1 MNAPASSIGAATSV
15 TTDRGA
21 AIEAML
27 SGSIK
32 DDEMLDLFNKWSSV
46 PFTAADLASAA
57 QAMRAMMLP
66 VDLGSSA
73 IDTCGTG
80 GSRKQRIN
88 TSTLVAF
95 IVAAAGGKVA
105 KHGNR
110 AAGGR
115 CGSFDLLEGLGATIN
130 LKPEQEQ
137 KIFKE
142 LGIVFLFAQ
151 IHHPAMK
158 HVASARK
165 AFGKPTI
172 FNLLGPLSNPANVR
186 RQILG
191 TPSKANAQLLRDAL
205 KLLGTEESWIVTGDD
220 ALDEITITGSST
232 ILKSDGGEERF
243 SPLDLRLPLVNEVEI
258 RGGTAADNL
267 QIVRELAT
275 GKGTAA
281 HRNLVIVNAAHALML
296 ANIALTVQAGA
307 VIASDI
313 LRSGSVRTLIDRYVE
328 ASNDLSSS

>member
-1 MNAPASSIGAATSV
+1 
-15 TTDRGA
+15 
-21 AIEAML
+21 
-27 SGSIK
+27 
-32 DDEMLDLFNKWSSV
+32 MLDLFNQWSSV

-57 QAMRAMMLP
+57 QAMRAAMLP
-66 VDLGSSA
+66 VDLGSGA

-80 GSRKQRIN
+80 GSGKQRIN

-115 CGSFDLLEGLGATIN
+115 CGSFDLLEGLGAKIDLTP
-130 LKPEQEQ
+130 KQEQ
-137 KIFKE
+137 KIFRE
-142 LGIVFLFAQ
+142 LGIAFLFAQ

-165 AFGKPTI
+165 TFGKPTI
-172 FNLLGPLSNPANVR
+172 FNLLGPLSNPADVR
-186 RQILG
+186 RQLLG
-191 TPSKANAQLLRDAL
+191 TPLKANAQLLRDAL
-205 KLLGTEESWIVTGDD
+205 KLLGTEEAWIVTGDD
-220 ALDEITITGSST
+220 GLDEVTLTGSTT

-243 SPLDLRLPLVNEVEI
+243 SPTDIRLRFVNEVEI
-258 RGGTAADNL
+258 RGGNAKDNL
-267 QIVRELAT
+267 HIVRDLAA
-275 GKGTAA
+275 GRGTEA

-307 VIASDI
+307 VIASDL
-313 LRSGSVRTLIDRYVE
+313 LRSGTVRTLIDRYVE
-328 ASNDLSSS
+328 ASNDLSSDSSFSSISSISSL